1 WSDNVM
7 RTAARLSTTDEPVP
21 VILGDFGLETT
32 AVGAEEYIEL
42 VYETADRHGFGVAY
56 WSRDDGSWGP
66 YEEDGTARNLVGLL
80 NRPYPRA
87 VTQLQTWA
95 LDDDVLTLTV
105 AGPGSGQVYVPPH
118 TVNSRP
124 EIEGAVTTSWD

>member
-1 WSDNVM
+1 GTSHLGVEYTDNLWSDILCL
-7 RTAARLSTTDEPVP
+7 TAARLTTSDEPFP
-21 VILGDFGLETT
+21 VILGEFGLDTT

-66 YEEDGTARNLVGLL
+66 YEEDGTATNLVGQL

-87 VTQLQTWA
+87 GTQLQTWP
-95 LDDDVLTLTV
+95 LDADLLSLTV
-105 AGPGSGQVYVPPH
+105 
-118 TVNSRP
+118 
-124 EIEGAVTTSWD
+124 